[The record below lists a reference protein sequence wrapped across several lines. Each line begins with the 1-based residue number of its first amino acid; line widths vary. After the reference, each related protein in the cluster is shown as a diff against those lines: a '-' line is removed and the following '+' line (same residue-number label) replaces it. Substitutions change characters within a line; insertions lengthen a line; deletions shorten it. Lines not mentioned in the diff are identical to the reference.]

1 MEKENI
7 KLVIKPYDDNFNN
20 YNIEKETIKMQ
31 FEELNHKKDDIIVV
45 PKLIFII
52 PYRDREQHQIFFS
65 NHMKC
70 IMSDYS
76 ETDYKILYIHQ
87 CDERDFNRG
96 AMKNI
101 GFLFVKNTYPD
112 DYKQITLIFND
123 VDTMPFSKN
132 FLNYDTTMGNI
143 KHFYGFTHTL
153 GGIVS
158 VKAEDFEKTDGF
170 PNLWAWGYEDNA
182 FQKRVQRH
190 KINIDRDNFFKIY
203 DKNIMHFYDGDS
215 KTINYK
221 EYQKYTHNYK
231 DGIST
236 INDLKY
242 SYDINSGFVKV
253 STFNTPYIPDSEKN
267 IEHKLIDGAVPFK
280 KKRRTGGMKMGI

>member
-31 FEELNHKKDDIIVV
+31 IEELNQKKDAIIV

-52 PYRDREQHQIFFS
+52 PYRDREQQQIFFS

-70 IMSDYS
+70 IMSDYN

-123 VDTMPFSKN
+123 IDTMPFSKN

-143 KHFYGFTHTL
+143 KHFYGFTYTL

-158 VKAEDFEKTDGF
+158 VKAADFEKTDGF

-182 FQKRVQRH
+182 FHKRVEAR
-190 KINIDRDNFFKIY
+190 KINIDRDKFFKIY
-203 DKNIMHFYDGDS
+203 DKNIMHFHDGVSRTVNYNEYKKYAYD
-215 KTINYK
+215 
-221 EYQKYTHNYK
+221 YK

-242 SYDINSGFVKV
+242 SYDINSGFVNV
-253 STFNTPYIPDSEKN
+253 STFNTPYKPISEKN
-267 IEHKLIDGAVPFK
+267 MEHNLIKGSVPFK
-280 KKRRTGGMKMGI
+280 KKRRAGGMKMGI